1 MRCQATSRPLIEDFE
16 TIKKNRLEKM
26 KKFGLTILT
35 AFLGGALAL
44 GSYKLME
51 NKYSDSR
58 SIEEKQKV
66 YFTNN
71 PLAPSSTSSAGELT
85 DFTQAAAEVTPAVV
99 FIRTTY
105 AAQSNSGQSQM
116 QQLFGDMF
124 GGRMQPQGPQMA
136 SGSGVIISPDGFIVT
151 NNHVVEKSDKIEVTT
166 NDHRHFVAKVIGTD
180 PNTDLALIKI
190 SATDLPIVKLGN
202 SDNVKVG
209 EWVLAV
215 GNPFRLTSTVTAGI
229 VSAKGRG
236 LGLIGSQNQDEDSP
250 FGGSRGQRQGKQ
262 ISAGIESFIQT
273 DAAINPGNSG
283 GALVNTKGELIGINA
298 AIASQTGSY
307 EGYGFAIPINL
318 AKKVLNDIQK
328 FGSVKRGYLG
338 VSFKELNQDAADAL
352 HIDKTVGLYV
362 DDVAPGS
369 GAAQAGLQH
378 GDVIT
383 KVEGKTVYES
393 SDLQEPVGRLQ
404 PGDKINVTYTR
415 GNEEKNV
422 SVTLKADAG
431 NLNRTASVS
440 KSSEE
445 LYNKMGASFRPL
457 SQNERAKFRVR
468 SGVIVTQVRPGLLF
482 DDTQIPVGSV
492 ITSINKQPVNNSDDI
507 SKAISS
513 MRNGNLIITGYY
525 PDGTAFNNV
534 FQQGDGE

>member
-1 MRCQATSRPLIEDFE
+1 
-16 TIKKNRLEKM
+16 M
-26 KKFGLTILT
+26 KKFGLTVLT

-44 GSYKLME
+44 SAYKVIE
-51 NKYSDSR
+51 HKYADSL
-58 SIEEKQKV
+58 SFEDKQKV

-71 PLAPSSTSSAGELT
+71 PLPSSNLSSGGEL

-99 FIRTTY
+99 YIRTTY
-105 AAQSNSGQSQM
+105 KSQDNAGQDQM

-124 GGRMQPQGPQMA
+124 GGRIAPQGPQMA
-136 SGSGVIISPDGFIVT
+136 SGSGVIISPDGYIVT
-151 NNHVVEKSDKIEVTT
+151 NNHVVEKADKIDITT

-202 SDNVKVG
+202 SDAVKVG

-215 GNPFRLTSTVTAGI
+215 GNPFKLTSTVTAGI

-236 LGLIGSQNQDEDSP
+236 IGIIGSENQDQDQDTP
-250 FGGSRGQRQGKQ
+250 FGHMRVQRQGGKQ
-262 ISAGIESFIQT
+262 VNAGIESFIQT

-283 GALVNTKGELIGINA
+283 GALVNTKGELIGINS
-298 AIASQTGSY
+298 AIASHTGSY

-338 VSFKELNQDAADAL
+338 VSFKELDQDAAEQL
-352 HIDKTVGLYV
+352 HTDKTVGLYV

-393 SDLQEPVGRLQ
+393 SDLQEPVARLQ
-404 PGDKINVTYTR
+404 PGDKIKLTVMH
-415 GNEEKNV
+415 GSDEKNV
-422 SVTLKADAG
+422 TVTLKADAG
-431 NLNRTASVS
+431 NLNRTAAVS
-440 KSSEE
+440 KSAEE
-445 LYNKMGASFRPL
+445 LYNKMGASFKPL
-457 SQNERAKFRVR
+457 TPAQKAKYHVH
-468 SGVIVTQVRPGLLF
+468 SGVVVTQVRPGLLF
-482 DDTQIPVGSV
+482 DDTQIPVGSI
-492 ITSINKQPVNNSDDI
+492 ITSINKQPVNTSDDI
-507 SKAISS
+507 SRALTGMK
-513 MRNGNLIITGYY
+513 NGNLIITGYY
-525 PDGTAFNNV
+525 PDGTAFNNM
-534 FQQGDGE
+534 FQQSGE

>member
-1 MRCQATSRPLIEDFE
+1 
-16 TIKKNRLEKM
+16 M
-26 KKFGLTILT
+26 KKFGLTVLT

-44 GSYKLME
+44 SAYKIVE
-51 NKYSDSR
+51 HKYADNM
-58 SIEEKQKV
+58 SIEDKQKV

-71 PLAPSSTSSAGELT
+71 PLPSPGASSAGEMT
-85 DFTQAAAEVTPAVV
+85 DFTVAAAEVTPAVV
-99 FIRTTY
+99 YIRTTY
-105 AAQSNSGQSQM
+105 PNQSSSGQDQM

-124 GGRMQPQGPQMA
+124 GGRMAPQGPQMA
-136 SGSGVIISPDGFIVT
+136 SGSGVIISPDGYIVT

-202 SDNVKVG
+202 SDAVKVG

-236 LGLIGSQNQDEDSP
+236 IGIIGSEDQEQDTP
-250 FGGSRGQRQGKQ
+250 FGQMRVQRQNGKQ
-262 ISAGIESFIQT
+262 LNTGIESFIQT

-283 GALVNTKGELIGINA
+283 GALVNTKGELIGINS
-298 AIASQTGSY
+298 AIASHTGSY

-328 FGSVKRGYLG
+328 YGSVKRGYLG
-338 VSFKELNQDAADAL
+338 VSFKELDQDAADAL
-352 HIDKTVGLYV
+352 HISKTVGLYV

-369 GAAQAGLQH
+369 GAAAAGLQH
-378 GDVIT
+378 GDIIT
-383 KVEGKTVYES
+383 KVDGKIVYES
-393 SDLQEPVGRLQ
+393 SDLQEPVARLQ
-404 PGDKINVTYTR
+404 PGDKIDLTVLR
-415 GNEEKNV
+415 GDDQKNV

-431 NLNRTASVS
+431 NLNRTAAVS

-445 LYNKMGASFRPL
+445 LYNKLGASFKPL
-457 SQNERAKFRVR
+457 NPAQKARYRVH
-468 SGVIVTQVRPGLLF
+468 SGVVVTQVRPGLLF

-507 SKAISS
+507 SRAITN

-534 FQQGDGE
+534 FQQGDGDQ